1 MELVQPMLDKAD
13 VDHGITSRLDN
24 EFESIRQRLETL
36 TFETT
41 KTLKKAVT
49 QNEFQLRVSEIVTI
63 HALQQAIGK
72 INRAQHGEPVDGF
85 QACEHQLRCG
95 QGQGEPVSV
104 GYPRIRK

>member
-1 MELVQPMLDKAD
+1 MELVQPMLDKAE

-49 QNEFQLRVSEIVTI
+49 QNEFQLRVSEIVTFEP
-63 HALQQAIGK
+63 LKLPLGK
-72 INRAQHGEPVDGF
+72 INSAQYGEFADGF
-85 QACEHQLRCG
+85 
-95 QGQGEPVSV
+95 
-104 GYPRIRK
+104 

>member
-49 QNEFQLRVSEIVTI
+49 QNEFQLRVSEIVSAKPISTTDFRKDKSCAVRRTCRRI
-63 HALQQAIGK
+63 S
-72 INRAQHGEPVDGF
+72 
-85 QACEHQLRCG
+85 
-95 QGQGEPVSV
+95 SV
-104 GYPRIRK
+104 